1 LIRKILNTVSQ
12 VVKVDYMQEAPV
24 AQNNGNEFP
33 EILKSEKQKKTPVN
47 DNIVKKT
54 LNLSK
59 TAQKKRKKSILP
71 ESTELTKSLSK
82 KRINIQYGIEDSTTV
97 EQFIPFSNPVIETVI
112 DRKSSL
118 LKSPITKRNAA
129 TLAVKIVKIGNV
141 KSKTVDFDTGNN
153 ADLKTVYEKEFTHF
167 PRGLQWRRK
176 RQEQEQEHD
185 RDKELGVSQEGG
197 LKTGNGGKDL
207 EGSTELRLK
216 FLR

>member
-1 LIRKILNTVSQ
+1 LIPKILNTVSQ
-12 VVKVDYMQEAPV
+12 VVKVDYMQDVPV

-47 DNIVKKT
+47 DNIVKKK

-59 TAQKKRKKSILP
+59 TTQKNRKKIIFP
-71 ESTELTKSLSK
+71 ESTELMKSLSK
-82 KRINIQYGIEDSTTV
+82 KRINIQHGIEESITV

-118 LKSPITKRNAA
+118 LKSPISKHNGPS
-129 TLAVKIVKIGNV
+129 LAVKIVKIENV

-167 PRGLQWRRK
+167 PRGLQWKRK
-176 RQEQEQEHD
+176 RQEQEHD
-185 RDKELGVSQEGG
+185 KDKEFRVSQEGG
-197 LKTGNGGKDL
+197 LKAGNGGNDL